1 MIVAVSILKG
11 GFSLPMPRVV
21 FSLFAIFGSFLCFL
35 NSPATLAADEIWVQK
50 RRAESDAP
58 GLCSV
63 VLLFMDFLIF
73 VYLKSPSNVRWRGIK
88 ELYKT

>member
-35 NSPATLAADEIWVQK
+35 NSPASLDADEIWVQK

-58 GLCSV
+58 GLCSA
-63 VLLFMDFLIF
+63 VLLFMDFSLF
-73 VYLKSPSNVRWRGIK
+73 LFTRNPRPTSAG
-88 ELYKT
+88 EG